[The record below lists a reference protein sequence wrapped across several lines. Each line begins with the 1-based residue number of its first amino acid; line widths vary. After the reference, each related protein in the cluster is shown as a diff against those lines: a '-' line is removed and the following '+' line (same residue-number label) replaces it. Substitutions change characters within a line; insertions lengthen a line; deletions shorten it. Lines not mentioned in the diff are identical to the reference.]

1 MNKNYKKNKVNS
13 MDKNNKYISKN
24 SGEIYLKKP
33 FVTKKNEM
41 KNKNYNLGKNIID
54 ANRRINNSA
63 QLRNKHI
70 KKVNKDEEMPKQ
82 KNIKINKNI
91 FQKKNIINNIKIKL
105 SNKESENNVLSTLK
119 DESSIVKSNRTR
131 NNGLNLNE
139 VCSLE
144 FKSETEKVG
153 LEIIKNNNKNK
164 KNKKRI
170 KI

>member
-1 MNKNYKKNKVNS
+1 MNFKR
-13 MDKNNKYISKN
+13 
-24 SGEIYLKKP
+24 KKP

-70 KKVNKDEEMPKQ
+70 KKVNKDEEIPKQ

-144 FKSETEKVG
+144 FESETEKVG
-153 LEIIKNNNKNK
+153 LEIIKNNKLKKDKTGKKTPIKSNK
-164 KNKKRI
+164 KYITKEQN
-170 KI
+170 